1 MRTYSAVFF
10 SALSL
15 ILTLLVGHT
24 TFQNAVQC
32 ATRGLHPHFT
42 CFLRVDCEWMW
53 VWWLWGWEW
62 KGARFVLK
70 STYFTAAEYW
80 PTPCLPLSGIC
91 SRSYVS
97 EGAESVGGIQKK
109 KKTNK
114 PHNLPTLE
122 WVPLVAAYELIMNC
136 GFACQFHRPL
146 PLQKPLFFLRV
157 HSLLYLVFSCM
168 LCSHLFLHLHR

>member
-15 ILTLLVGHT
+15 ILTLLVGRT
-24 TFQNAVQC
+24 TFQNTVQC

-109 KKTNK
+109 KKNKQTPQPTNFRMGASGCSIWVD
-114 PHNLPTLE
+114 HELWFCLP
-122 WVPLVAAYELIMNC
+122 VPQASSSAETPFLPACALIIIP
-136 GFACQFHRPL
+136 GF
-146 PLQKPLFFLRV
+146 
-157 HSLLYLVFSCM
+157 LLHVMFS
-168 LCSHLFLHLHR
+168 SFSASS